1 MNSLQS
7 SVLATIVNTPKRPEE
22 LEKAIPFLMAR
33 ATSRMGNAFS
43 KALKPFGL
51 NLSEWRVCASLLYV
65 PGQTLSELSLHA
77 SSDISALSR
86 IIDRLEGQEL
96 VRRERSA
103 TDGRSIRVV
112 LTEKGEELA
121 LRIVPVAKRHESVAL
136 SGFNAGDVKV
146 LRSMLLRLFENAGA
160 LDELP

>member
-1 MNSLQS
+1 MPMK
-7 SVLATIVNTPKRPEE
+7 TPLHPQE
-22 LEKAIPFLMAR
+22 LEKAIPFLLTR
-33 ATSRMGNAFS
+33 PLGRMGNAFA

-112 LTEKGEELA
+112 LTKKGEELA
-121 LRIVPVAKRHESVAL
+121 LRIVPAAKRHESVVL
-136 SGFNAGDVKV
+136 SGFTAGDIKV
-146 LRSMLLRLFENAGA
+146 LRSMLLKLFENAGA
-160 LDELP
+160 LDDLP

>member
-1 MNSLQS
+1 MNTS
-7 SVLATIVNTPKRPEE
+7 KRPEE
-22 LEKAIPFLMAR
+22 LEKAVPFLMAR
-33 ATSRMGNAFS
+33 ATSRMGNAFA

-65 PGQTLSELSLHA
+65 PGQTLSELSVHA

-86 IIDRLEGQEL
+86 IIDRLEDQQL
-96 VRRERSA
+96 VRRERSE

-121 LRIVPVAKRHESVAL
+121 LRIVPVAKRHESVVV
-136 SGFNAGDVKV
+136 SGFTPNDIKV
-146 LRSMLLRLFENAGA
+146 LRSMLLRLYENAGA
-160 LDELP
+160 LDDLI

>member
-1 MNSLQS
+1 
-7 SVLATIVNTPKRPEE
+7 VNNTKRPEE

-65 PGQTLSELSLHA
+65 PRQTLSELSVHA

-86 IIDRLEGQEL
+86 IIDRLASQEL
-96 VRRERSA
+96 VRRERST

-112 LTEKGEELA
+112 LTDKGEELA
-121 LRIVPVAKRHESVAL
+121 LTIVPIAKHHESVAL
-136 SGFNAGDVKV
+136 SGFTTADVRA
-146 LRSMLLRLFENAGA
+146 LRSMLLKLYENAGA
-160 LDELP
+160 LDNLG

>member
-1 MNSLQS
+1 M
-7 SVLATIVNTPKRPEE
+7 NTPKKPEE

-33 ATSRMGNAFS
+33 AGSRMGNAFA

-86 IIDRLEGQEL
+86 IIDRLESQDL
-96 VRRERSA
+96 VRREKSV

-112 LTEKGEELA
+112 LTEAGEQLA
-121 LRIVPVAKRHESVAL
+121 LRIVPVAKRHEAVVL
-136 SGFNAGDVKV
+136 SGFTANDVKV
-146 LRSMLLRLFENAGA
+146 LRSMLLKLYENADG
-160 LDELP
+160 LDDLV

>member
-1 MNSLQS
+1 M
-7 SVLATIVNTPKRPEE
+7 NTPKRPEE

-33 ATSRMGNAFS
+33 ATNRMGNAFS

-65 PGQTLSELSLHA
+65 PRQTLSELSLHA

-86 IIDRLEGQEL
+86 IIDRLETQEL
-96 VRRERSA
+96 VSRERST

-112 LTEKGEELA
+112 LTKKGEELA
-121 LRIVPVAKRHESVAL
+121 LHIVPVAKRHEAVAL
-136 SGFNAGDVKV
+136 SGFTANDVKV
-146 LRSMLLRLFENAGA
+146 LRSMLLKLYENAGA
-160 LDELP
+160 LDDLP

>member
-1 MNSLQS
+1 MNPRKPSI
-7 SVLATIVNTPKRPEE
+7 LATIMNTSKRPEE
-22 LEKAIPFLMAR
+22 LEKAVPFLMAR

-65 PGQTLSELSLHA
+65 PGQTLSELSVHA

-86 IIDRLEGQEL
+86 IIDRLEDQGL
-96 VRRERSA
+96 VRRERSE
-103 TDGRSIRVV
+103 TDGRSIRIV

-121 LRIVPVAKRHESVAL
+121 LRIVPVAKRHESVVL
-136 SGFNAGDVKV
+136 SGFTTSDIKV
-146 LRSMLLRLFENAGA
+146 LRSMLLRLYENAGA
-160 LDELP
+160 LDDLV